1 MRFRLPP
8 PFVCKL
14 ATSRRVARFHPSPS
28 CAKFRDARASLSR
41 DDGMRR
47 SPPASASFLA
57 VAGRKRGRAEMTP
70 APAPQEPPAPA
81 APAPV
86 RALEVDATPQTTV
99 VAADASQPRGWV

>member
-1 MRFRLPP
+1 VCVFAFP

-57 VAGRKRGRAEMTP
+57 VADRKRGRAEMTP
-70 APAPQEPPAPA
+70 APAPQE
-81 APAPV
+81 PAPV